1 MTPHYAGHCVLLVRH
16 AQPARMARKAAPAA
30 LTVAA
35 HPFGG
40 RGKRG
45 HAINHRGLPKSRV
58 GPCLT
63 RSLLLLVWID
73 AKLASS
79 GRGARYA
86 SSAQSRR
93 ARQRRREIRAC
104 RTMRSAPV
112 QTERDAG
119 SAIRRRKRGA
129 LSRWKGRAL
138 FATSPRGAANKRSGA
153 GGVVGL
159 RCPISKHERIL
170 VRDGAN
176 PAPCQ

>member
-1 MTPHYAGHCVLLVRH
+1 MNPHYAGHCVLLVRH
-16 AQPARMARKAAPAA
+16 AQPARMARKATPAA

-35 HPFGG
+35 HPFGD

-45 HAINHRGLPKSRV
+45 HAINHRGLPKSPV

-86 SSAQSRR
+86 SP
-93 ARQRRREIRAC
+93 ARCRTAGQRRYETQAPH
-104 RTMRSAPV
+104 TMRTV
-112 QTERDAG
+112 LMRMERDAD

-129 LSRWKGRAL
+129 LNRWKGPAHKPHGGRAL
-138 FATSPRGAANKRSGA
+138 QSDRLWPRG
-153 GGVVGL
+153 
-159 RCPISKHERIL
+159 
-170 VRDGAN
+170 RD
-176 PAPCQ
+176 